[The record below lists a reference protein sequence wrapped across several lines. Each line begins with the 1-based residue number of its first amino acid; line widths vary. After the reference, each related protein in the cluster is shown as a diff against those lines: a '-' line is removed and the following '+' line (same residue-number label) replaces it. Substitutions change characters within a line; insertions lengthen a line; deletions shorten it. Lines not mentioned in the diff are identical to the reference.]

1 MHVDYGVIKKRV
13 SQRRVQNSHITAVY
27 TVCVRCIPCYE
38 VQRLD
43 H

>member
-13 SQRRVQNSHITAVY
+13 SQRRVQNSHNRSVL
-27 TVCVRCIPCYE
+27 CVRCIHRYE